1 MKDADKKDLLVVVR
15 HTPYGSSLGRAALD
29 TALAAAAF
37 DQKVHLLFLGDGVL
51 QLLPQQDAAAV
62 GLRNIA
68 RLLASLPL
76 YDIESVLVD
85 ESSAQRYGLDL
96 HASPV
101 PARAIDSAAVRKL
114 MANCHHT
121 VGF

>member
-1 MKDADKKDLLVVVR
+1 MTDAGQELMVIVR
-15 HTPYGSSLGRAALD
+15 HSPYGSSLGRAALD

-37 DQKVHLLFLGDGVL
+37 DQTVHLLFLGDGVL
-51 QLLPQQDAAAV
+51 HLLPEQDAAAV

-68 RLLASLPL
+68 RLLGSLPL

-85 ESSAQRYGLDL
+85 EASAQRYGLDL
-96 HASPV
+96 QLSPV
-101 PARAIDSAAVRKL
+101 PARAVDNDAIREL
-114 MANCHHT
+114 MSNCHHL